1 VNILILPKS
10 RHFFIFQGDTAMH
23 CLLHLA
29 SACVSPASSLRLFKN
44 AGADFSLVNI
54 KGLTVKQQASQ
65 RIETYSKDEQALIL
79 SICDEEVPKI
89 ALKPSGEKTNSN
101 LSSKKAIVEKWLTQS
116 VEEIEDSESSRESQT
131 SIFDDLKTL
140 RDENI
145 KLRQKLV
152 EKDSQIAEL
161 EKQLKKVN
169 TRRSSIVSSP
179 TVSVASSSSNLT
191 QATNVPTNKLSSYI
205 SLNL

>member
-1 VNILILPKS
+1 MEKYLSNWKL
-10 RHFFIFQGDTAMH
+10 
-23 CLLHLA
+23 
-29 SACVSPASSLRLFKN
+29 
-44 AGADFSLVNI
+44 
-54 KGLTVKQQASQ
+54 GLTVKQQASQ

-145 KLRQKLV
+145 K
-152 EKDSQIAEL
+152 
-161 EKQLKKVN
+161 VN
-169 TRRSSIVSSP
+169 FCKNHFPKFTEEHKGRTFV
-179 TVSVASSSSNLT
+179 TC
-191 QATNVPTNKLSSYI
+191 
-205 SLNL
+205 

>member
-1 VNILILPKS
+1 MREPIFLWLILKV
-10 RHFFIFQGDTAMH
+10 RHSYKKIF
-23 CLLHLA
+23 LNFREL
-29 SACVSPASSLRLFKN
+29 
-44 AGADFSLVNI
+44 
-54 KGLTVKQQASQ
+54 GLTVKQQASQ
-65 RIETYSKDEQALIL
+65 RIETYSKDEQAHIL

-145 KLRQKLV
+145 K
-152 EKDSQIAEL
+152 
-161 EKQLKKVN
+161 VN
-169 TRRSSIVSSP
+169 S
-179 TVSVASSSSNLT
+179 
-191 QATNVPTNKLSSYI
+191 
-205 SLNL
+205 